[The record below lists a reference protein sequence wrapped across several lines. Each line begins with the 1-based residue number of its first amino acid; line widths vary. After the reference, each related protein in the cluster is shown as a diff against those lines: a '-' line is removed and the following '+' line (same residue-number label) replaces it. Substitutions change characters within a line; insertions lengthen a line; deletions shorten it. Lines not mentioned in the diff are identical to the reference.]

1 QAGEDSAVGVGER
14 GLADLALQD
23 QQLVPQRQ
31 DLHVLLSVAHW
42 QQAQERKGVGHG
54 ETRKT
59 QQHENH
65 DAVDAL
71 RRWRQQG
78 EGKRSRRSG
87 IKRFT
92 WADELSAP
100 AEPLPAA
107 PASSPTTGA
116 ARLPGLPAT
125 AGSRPA
131 AANGSPPT

>member
-1 QAGEDSAVGVGER
+1 M
-14 GLADLALQD
+14 
-23 QQLVPQRQ
+23 
-31 DLHVLLSVAHW
+31 
-42 QQAQERKGVGHG
+42 GHG

-100 AEPLPAA
+100 ALLAQDFPRWEM
-107 PASSPTTGA
+107 T
-116 ARLPGLPAT
+116 
-125 AGSRPA
+125 A
-131 AANGSPPT
+131 AANVAIGAGNRLRDMDRV

>member
-1 QAGEDSAVGVGER
+1 MSVDLPDLAVTAAISRDLLSIPSNCGVLPMQPAGEDSAVGVGER
-14 GLADLALQD
+14 GLEDLTLQD

-31 DLHVLLSVAHW
+31 DLHVLLSVAHR
-42 QQAQERKGVGHG
+42 QQSQERKGVGHG

-78 EGKRSRRSG
+78 EGRRSRRSG

-100 AEPLPAA
+100 A
-107 PASSPTTGA
+107 
-116 ARLPGLPAT
+116 
-125 AGSRPA
+125 
-131 AANGSPPT
+131 